1 MDSESDEG
9 LLGWIK
15 HCRLAPDSTSVQ
27 LFGVKGEVD
36 LIDSIHQAGDPYTLE
51 GFFRFDAS
59 ENEKDVFGFLSEVEL
74 KKSIV
79 GDSIQLSLYK
89 WNEPTGST
97 FMVDTSSW
105 HHVAFTPIDDNTVV
119 WIDGHAAMTIDHL
132 VSSPSFYLSSEYH
145 YTRVDELRLSDVV
158 RYSAGFVPVADFGV
172 DENTIGYWRMN
183 EGSFDT
189 DLHALYD
196 LSGQGQHIHLSEYF
210 EGSNNTIFDED
221 VPHRTDVENALIINE
236 IMPNPQGTD
245 GGKEWLELYNQWF
258 TPLHL
263 GGWSLEGGGNSET
276 HSIDPDLEIGV
287 EDHALLGQSLDST
300 SNGGYGPDYV
310 YGTAISLSNFG
321 ESLSVKDGTGL
332 AMEIVEFDESFPFAS
347 GISMEL
353 IRPDYDNSL
362 SSSWLAAGLAYG
374 YDGNLGTPGERN
386 AAFSGTISLDINSM
400 DYGYVTEGSESILS
414 FWINNHGVADLVI
427 DSIITQTEYFIP
439 DPLTGAIA
447 PDDSMEISINFNPQ
461 TVQVYTDTVLILSD
475 DPYSDL
481 DTLILIGSAINEF
494 ADITVEG
501 AGSDSLSNYEFPFTR
516 LGYSRTLDLSIVNI
530 GTIDLEI
537 EEIILEGDPEF
548 SVDADASVISFLDT
562 LFMSVVYEPTVE
574 GTNSGTL
581 VFGSND
587 PDESTYTL
595 SLSGQAAENII
606 LFVPSEYTT
615 IATAIDSAFQN
626 DTIEVAPGTYSGSI
640 DLLDKNLI
648 FRGGGDPSETMI
660 KGDGTGPVL
669 TIGGSQNG
677 TTTVSNMTIIGGGG
691 TQGGGIKIDGGSTP
705 NLDHVILAANAVSGN
720 GGGIAIISGG
730 AAMENMTIGYNS
742 AGGNGG
748 AIYAAAGASVTL
760 KNSILH
766 GNGSTEIGSFGN
778 VSTTY
783 SIVSGGADGTGNLD
797 LDPLFVDGPGL
808 DFSLHWESFAIDGG
822 DPAIGSDPDGT
833 IMDMGPIFYD
843 QTLQPPDPVDG
854 FSGSG
859 GNGFIQLDWGYPL
872 DPRGT
877 PNGDIVDYTLLKA
890 IGEGSFDTLAVLPT
904 TDTSF
909 TDMGEEDHLIN
920 GQEYHYVVIPRDT
933 SNLVSPTNDT
943 LTLIPVGGTISFLDS
958 DTTNDFG
965 SVDHDQTSVW
975 EFHVEN
981 TGNGDL
987 SLGSISVSSTWYGV
1001 GASSMVIPAGGS
1013 DDILVTFDPDL
1024 TPGALMDTLMIVTD
1038 DLDAPVIAIE
1048 LTGTSAWPVLSI
1060 SDEQLDHGDVRV
1072 DLVETLVLD
1081 ISNDGTDTLFV
1092 DSLFVEDTLSG
1103 FTVAISES
1111 RTSSRIADILQPL
1124 MSKDHSGSSSVNP
1137 GGSSDPDTTETSD
1150 DRGDGGSDPSRGSG
1164 SDRSG
1169 SRGDGPPSGTSTGSV
1184 NNGGDRQTSNDQG
1197 SRNRMR
1203 LSVQVMPG
1211 ESIGVDVSFSRPDTA
1226 TVSTTLEITSDDPL
1240 GNGDLSIPLEGH
1252 SVAPVL
1258 SLSSDTHLFGNIMTD
1273 TSQAFMVENIGTDTL
1288 NITEIVVSSAV
1299 YAQVLSDSV
1308 LEPGSSADLIVTFS
1322 PVEDGYYVDDL
1333 VLISDTYLT
1342 GSDSL
1347 TLSGMRLTQQTID
1360 FSGVLLGED
1369 SVHVLTYDNSGNTDL
1384 VIGSI
1389 SSSSS
1394 DFSTDISSDLTLPSG
1409 SSGTLSVTF
1418 TPSSRGPVSGTIG
1431 LVTSAN
1437 NDMEIVGATLSGE
1450 GWIPPTADFAATSI
1464 SVVTYQGNDL
1474 SFDLGIV
1481 NSGDYPLDYASSVS
1495 ADFAGWVWLETAPTG
1510 QILGTSDSSILV
1522 NVVNTANL
1530 DPGIYNGNIYFDT
1543 NTGEDPTVLV
1553 SNTHTVDIFL
1563 NLLGDDSQITD
1574 TTVTIP
1580 SGNTPPITFTDD
1592 NGDPIGL
1599 VLDFVN
1605 SNGGTVTVQGVS
1617 TLPPIDENTPFTDPD
1632 GLITDPVYP
1641 ERYYEISTDIEG
1653 SFVTDIGLSYSILPG
1668 IDSPNTLRLAKRPG
1682 NSGTSEPW
1690 QVIALTDT
1698 EVDTATGQVV
1708 AKNQSSFSQ
1717 WALISNSSDNSFTDT
1732 KGPSTTSLGI
1742 DPEEPGVLMDA
1753 TVSVNVLD
1761 DSGIES
1767 VTLYYA
1773 AGGSDSYGSTAMV
1786 DDGQGSYSGTIP
1798 GSSVTQ
1804 SGLLYYVVSQD
1815 VLGFTSTS
1823 DTLGASVNFASG
1835 TLTTNSASG
1844 SAYATGLP
1852 MDAWRLISTPAIL
1865 DETGLTVVLDELG
1878 TQDNTVW
1885 RVFRYDDV
1893 SSTYKDNPVDLNSN
1907 ESYWI
1912 YQKTEDNLTL
1922 DTPAGKTG
1930 DMSGTEITLNTGW
1943 NFIGSP
1949 YPFKI
1954 PLQLDQ
1960 VQFYG
1965 PLTYGISGESWSP
1978 VVTELDPWNGYLIYN
1993 RMSTEQVITLDPSI
2007 NSSTAVARVVEENGW
2022 LMSLSVMAACRCR
2035 ANIPVRPRRISQR
2048 TKLLGTRPPPMVRRV
2063 SAYSYIRAGPSYTC
2077 RLPTMWMRAKPT
2089 RPMPVRAMTHL
2100 RPTALW

>member
-1 MDSESDEG
+1 
-9 LLGWIK
+9 
-15 HCRLAPDSTSVQ
+15 
-27 LFGVKGEVD
+27 
-36 LIDSIHQAGDPYTLE
+36 
-51 GFFRFDAS
+51 
-59 ENEKDVFGFLSEVEL
+59 
-74 KKSIV
+74 
-79 GDSIQLSLYK
+79 
-89 WNEPTGST
+89 
-97 FMVDTSSW
+97 
-105 HHVAFTPIDDNTVV
+105 
-119 WIDGHAAMTIDHL
+119 
-132 VSSPSFYLSSEYH
+132 
-145 YTRVDELRLSDVV
+145 
-158 RYSAGFVPVADFGV
+158 
-172 DENTIGYWRMN
+172 
-183 EGSFDT
+183 
-189 DLHALYD
+189 
-196 LSGQGQHIHLSEYF
+196 
-210 EGSNNTIFDED
+210 
-221 VPHRTDVENALIINE
+221 
-236 IMPNPQGTD
+236 
-245 GGKEWLELYNQWF
+245 
-258 TPLHL
+258 
-263 GGWSLEGGGNSET
+263 
-276 HSIDPDLEIGV
+276 
-287 EDHALLGQSLDST
+287 
-300 SNGGYGPDYV
+300 
-310 YGTAISLSNFG
+310 
-321 ESLSVKDGTGL
+321 
-332 AMEIVEFDESFPFAS
+332 
-347 GISMEL
+347 
-353 IRPDYDNSL
+353 
-362 SSSWLAAGLAYG
+362 
-374 YDGNLGTPGERN
+374 
-386 AAFSGTISLDINSM
+386 
-400 DYGYVTEGSESILS
+400 
-414 FWINNHGVADLVI
+414 
-427 DSIITQTEYFIP
+427 
-439 DPLTGAIA
+439 
-447 PDDSMEISINFNPQ
+447 
-461 TVQVYTDTVLILSD
+461 
-475 DPYSDL
+475 
-481 DTLILIGSAINEF
+481 
-494 ADITVEG
+494 
-501 AGSDSLSNYEFPFTR
+501 
-516 LGYSRTLDLSIVNI
+516 
-530 GTIDLEI
+530 
-537 EEIILEGDPEF
+537 
-548 SVDADASVISFLDT
+548 
-562 LFMSVVYEPTVE
+562 
-574 GTNSGTL
+574 
-581 VFGSND
+581 
-587 PDESTYTL
+587 
-595 SLSGQAAENII
+595 
-606 LFVPSEYTT
+606 
-615 IATAIDSAFQN
+615 
-626 DTIEVAPGTYSGSI
+626 
-640 DLLDKNLI
+640 
-648 FRGGGDPSETMI
+648 
-660 KGDGTGPVL
+660 
-669 TIGGSQNG
+669 
-677 TTTVSNMTIIGGGG
+677 
-691 TQGGGIKIDGGSTP
+691 
-705 NLDHVILAANAVSGN
+705 
-720 GGGIAIISGG
+720 
-730 AAMENMTIGYNS
+730 
-742 AGGNGG
+742 
-748 AIYAAAGASVTL
+748 
-760 KNSILH
+760 
-766 GNGSTEIGSFGN
+766 
-778 VSTTY
+778 
-783 SIVSGGADGTGNLD
+783 
-797 LDPLFVDGPGL
+797 
-808 DFSLHWESFAIDGG
+808 
-822 DPAIGSDPDGT
+822 
-833 IMDMGPIFYD
+833 
-843 QTLQPPDPVDG
+843 
-854 FSGSG
+854 
-859 GNGFIQLDWGYPL
+859 
-872 DPRGT
+872 
-877 PNGDIVDYTLLKA
+877 
-890 IGEGSFDTLAVLPT
+890 
-904 TDTSF
+904 
-909 TDMGEEDHLIN
+909 
-920 GQEYHYVVIPRDT
+920 
-933 SNLVSPTNDT
+933 
-943 LTLIPVGGTISFLDS
+943 
-958 DTTNDFG
+958 
-965 SVDHDQTSVW
+965 
-975 EFHVEN
+975 
-981 TGNGDL
+981 
-987 SLGSISVSSTWYGV
+987 
-1001 GASSMVIPAGGS
+1001 
-1013 DDILVTFDPDL
+1013 
-1024 TPGALMDTLMIVTD
+1024 VTD

-1240 GNGDLSIPLEGH
+1240 GNGDLSIPLDGH

-1258 SLSSDTHLFGNIMTD
+1258 SLTSDTHLFGNIMTD

-1347 TLSGMRLTQQTID
+1347 TLSGMRLTQKTID

-1394 DFSTDISSDLTLPSG
+1394 DFSTDISSDLTLPAESSG
-1409 SSGTLSVTF
+1409 SLSVTF
-1418 TPSSRGPVSGTIG
+1418 TPSSRGPVSGT
-1431 LVTSAN
+1431 LNFVTSASPSDLLAAN
-1437 NDMEIVGATLSGE
+1437 FNGE

-1464 SVVTYQGNDL
+1464 SVVTYLGNDL
-1474 SFDLGIV
+1474 SFDLGII
-1481 NSGDYPLDYASSVS
+1481 NDGDYPLNYATSVS
-1495 ADFAGWVWLETAPTG
+1495 ADYAGWVWLETASTG
-1510 QILGTSDSSILV
+1510 QILGTSDSTIAV

-1543 NTGEDPTVLV
+1543 NTGEDPSVLL
-1553 SNTHTVDIFL
+1553 SNTHTMDIFL

-1574 TTVTIP
+1574 TTVTVP

-1753 TVSVNVLD
+1753 TVSVDVLD

-2022 LMSLSVMAACRCR
+2022 LMSLSVSAGDHADHINSFGALESADDALEWHDNPEIRSPGPGVSLFFKMEDEALELTSDIRLFDQDVNEWDAF
-2035 ANIPVRPRRISQR
+2035 VRSNTDSDVDLSWSMVKDPPTDMDVRLVDLNTRKVLDLRSEEQFSLGVIDPRYD
-2048 TKLLGTRPPPMVRRV
+2048 RRV
-2063 SAYSYIRAGPSYTC
+2063 KIIAGEESEVAARIRDVLSMIPEELSISGNYPNPFNPSTTIRYG
-2077 RLPTMWMRAKPT
+2077 LPEPRN
-2089 RPMPVRAMTHL
+2089 VRMTVVNIMGQEIAELVSGWQDMGRYEVVWNGQSGDGGSLSSGIYFVIINDGKNL
-2100 RPTALW
+2100 RSHKVMLLK